1 MVIVLNLEFHGYIS
15 PWNPLQWRLLKLRS
29 LSEDL
34 ILELGPGALE
44 SWNRCTSSACPPP
57 PPPSWAQ
64 PWTHG
69 EGEKDRSQG
78 RPGPPGSAPPTS

>member
-1 MVIVLNLEFHGYIS
+1 MVIVLNLEFHGCIS
-15 PWNPLQWRLLKLRS
+15 HWNPLQWRLLTLRS

-44 SWNRCTSSACPPP
+44 SWNRCTSSASLPP

-64 PWTHG
+64 PQTHG
-69 EGEKDRSQG
+69 ERGKDRSQR
-78 RPGPPGSAPPTS
+78 RPGLPGCPRPGN

>member
-1 MVIVLNLEFHGYIS
+1 MVIVLHLEFHGCIS
-15 PWNPLQWRLLKLRS
+15 HRNPLQWRLLTLRS

-44 SWNRCTSSACPPP
+44 SWNLCTSSGSLPP

-64 PWTHG
+64 P
-69 EGEKDRSQG
+69 
-78 RPGPPGSAPPTS
+78 